1 MALDMYCYQTKT
13 NIESV
18 DFECSSFEEI
28 CQWKK
33 HEPLHNW
40 MERLY
45 FQKGGAKSSFN
56 YQNLQLLPQDIQSLE
71 HAVLNRFFLEKAN
84 SPFNN
89 KFYNETVQKDDMIKI
104 VEIKIAISKG
114 FNVYYSSWR

>member
-1 MALDMYCYQTKT
+1 MALEMYCYQTKT
-13 NIESV
+13 SIAPV
-18 DFECSSFEEI
+18 DFECSLFDEV
-28 CQWKK
+28 CRWKK
-33 HEPLHNW
+33 NELLHKW

-56 YQNLQLLPQDIQSLE
+56 YQNLQLLSQDIQSLE
-71 HAVLNRFFLEKAN
+71 VAVLSNFFVEN
-84 SPFNN
+84 DISSFSNN
-89 KFYNETVQKDDMIKI
+89 FYSEDLQKSDMIKI